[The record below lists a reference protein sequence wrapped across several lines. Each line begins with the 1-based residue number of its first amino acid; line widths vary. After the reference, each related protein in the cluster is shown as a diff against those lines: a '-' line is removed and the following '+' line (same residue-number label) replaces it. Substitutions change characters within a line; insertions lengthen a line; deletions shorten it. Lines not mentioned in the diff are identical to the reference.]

1 MQTSART
8 IIFCL
13 VALLLAALVQ
23 AQQLDVKR
31 VELKGDEVIVHY
43 ALADSVAGR
52 SYSVNL
58 YSSLDT
64 YVNPL
69 ARVTGDFGIEVKPGV
84 QRTITWNAKQEL
96 GEAFN
101 DKVSIELRARVFIP
115 FIRFDSFEKIKRGKP
130 TEVTWRGGTA
140 QNILNFELWRAGK
153 RVEVIP
159 NIPNAHHAKIEI
171 PSHVKAGK
179 NYTFKIIDSKNKDLV
194 IQTAPFT
201 IKPKVPLLFKVLP
214 LVIVGGVVGVLAG
227 GKSVSTEQG
236 VVDPPT
242 LPTRN

>member
-13 VALLLAALVQ
+13 VALLSTAFVQ

-69 ARVTGDFGIEVKPGV
+69 AHVRGDFGSEVKPGV
-84 QRTITWNAKQEL
+84 QRTITWNAKKEL

-130 TEVTWRGGTA
+130 TEVTWRGGTS

-159 NIPNAHHAKIEI
+159 NIPNAQHAKIEI
-171 PSHVKAGK
+171 PRNVKAGK
-179 NYTFKIIDSKNKDLV
+179 NYTFKIVDSKNKDLV

-201 IKPKVPLLFKVLP
+201 IKPKVPLLLKLLP
-214 LVIVGGVVGVLAG
+214 IAVIGGVAGLVG
-227 GKSVSTEQG
+227 GKSGSTEQG
-236 VVDPPT
+236 VADPPG
-242 LPTRN
+242 LPVRN